1 MGGGQPTTADT
12 WQQCASSKQGLEQQQ
27 SLAEAGGQ
35 QQEAGQQLSGSNH
48 LTPAPPPASTHPHTH
63 THTPRGAG
71 TQVGITQHSQIQLT

>member
-48 LTPAPPPASTHPHTH
+48 LTPAPPPCQHTPTHTH
-63 THTPRGAG
+63 THPGGLGLKWA
-71 TQVGITQHSQIQLT
+71 